1 MNKAFTLTFMLAFI
15 LQSEISNACSCVY
28 IGTFCET
35 ITYNNSVEVSPYLC
49 VIRGTVIAQES
60 DKMKVRVV
68 EHLGGTAPVSHEIFI
83 RSGNGADCGE
93 FVGGFEIG
101 KDFVFAMNI
110 GWGLNLDLYSLSICG
125 INHLRINNEVVEGN
139 IAPGINSI
147 NYSKLGTINDCGRLT
162 IEQKIGLFSIFPTL
176 TSAGPS
182 ISLDP
187 EASEPVL
194 IDWEVYS
201 NIGQLLDEK
210 NAQNFVPGEKF
221 TVNMERYPP
230 GVYLLRIQ
238 RAGERK
244 VIKIV
249 KI

>member
-1 MNKAFTLTFMLAFI
+1 MNKTFTLIFLLAFI
-15 LQSEISNACSCVY
+15 LQSEVSKACSCVY

-35 ITYNNSVEVSPYLC
+35 ITYNNEEVSPYLC

-60 DKMKVRVV
+60 DRMKVRVV
-68 EHLGGTAPVSHEIFI
+68 EHLGGTAPEGEEIFI
-83 RSGNGADCGE
+83 LSGNGANCAE

-110 GWGLNLDLYSLSICG
+110 GWGENSDLYSLTICG
-125 INHLRINNEVVEGN
+125 VSYLRINNEVVEGK

-147 NYSKLGTINDCGRLT
+147 NYNKLGTIDDCGKLT
-162 IEQKIGLFSIFPTL
+162 IEQKIGLFSIFPNL
-176 TSAGPS
+176 TSVGPT

-187 EASEPVL
+187 ESSDPVL

-210 NAQNFVPGEKF
+210 NAQSFLPGEKF
-221 TVNMERYPP
+221 RVNMESYPP
-230 GVYLLRIQ
+230 GVYLLRI
-238 RAGERK
+238 RRSGERK
-244 VIKIV
+244 VFKIV